1 MWGDVGGCGFIY
13 VLVCLLLT
21 LPPPSLPP
29 PPSPSPPPPLSTHMQ
44 LVAVSITKMFLFVS
58 RDGGRRWTR
67 YSLPSSR
74 FDPTNNLYLS
84 RKNPRHMVL
93 LTDNGKVREEK
104 WEGEWEGGGGESGK
118 WEGDKRM

>member
-1 MWGDVGGCGFIY
+1 MGGCGGVWIY
-13 VLVCLLLT
+13 ICVGLSVVDT
-21 LPPPSLPP
+21 APSIP